1 MLNISS
7 NKISQ
12 NVEAHKF
19 SALSK
24 AQNRK
29 TGRVFI
35 RLVIALTLVAIIILF
50 LPWTQNIQSQ
60 GSVIALKP
68 DQRPQSI
75 HSVISGRI
83 EKWYVQ
89 EGQHVEKGDTILF
102 ISEVKD
108 DYFDP
113 NLVNNTK
120 TQLEYKEQGLTS
132 YDDKVNALENQ
143 IEALRLTSK
152 LKLEQTKNKLR
163 QAELKVSS
171 DSIDFNAASANYK
184 TAQDQY
190 ERTKEL
196 YQQGLKSLTELEN
209 RNLAVQ
215 KTKSDMISAENKWLT
230 SKNEAINAQVEFFS
244 IQAQYEYEISKT
256 ESDKNTALSNKFDAS
271 AQVTKLENQ
280 YQNYLIRNNLYYI
293 TAPQS
298 GYITKAIQSG
308 LGEVIKEG
316 TPIVTIMPSHYDL
329 AVEMFVDPIDLP
341 LIQKGQDVRIQFDG
355 WPSIVFS
362 GWPNAS
368 YGTFGG
374 KVYAIDNFISDNGKY
389 RVLVTP
395 DPKDH
400 PWPEALRVG
409 AGTANM
415 LLLKDVPIWYEMWR
429 KINGFPPDYYKKQNA
444 LTKSEKKQ
452 E

>member
-1 MLNISS
+1 MVVGL
-7 NKISQ
+7 
-12 NVEAHKF
+12 
-19 SALSK
+19 
-24 AQNRK
+24 
-29 TGRVFI
+29 
-35 RLVIALTLVAIIILF
+35 ILLF
-50 LPWTQNIQSQ
+50 MPWTQNIQSQ
-60 GSVIALKP
+60 GSVIALRP
-68 DQRPQSI
+68 DQRPQAI

-83 EKWYVQ
+83 EKWFVQ
-89 EGQHVEKGDTILF
+89 EGQYVNKGDTILF
-102 ISEVKD
+102 ISEIKD

-113 NLVNNTK
+113 NLVTNTK
-120 TQLEYKEQGLTS
+120 TQLEYKTQGVTS

-184 TAQDQY
+184 TAEDQY
-190 ERTKEL
+190 ARTKEL

-209 RNLAVQ
+209 RNLQVQ
-215 KTKSDMISAENKWLT
+215 KTKSDMIAAENKWLT
-230 SKNEAINAQVEFFS
+230 SKNESINAQVEFFS
-244 IQAQYEYEISKT
+244 VQAQYEYEISKA
-256 ESDKNTALSNKFDAS
+256 ESEKNTALSGKFDAS

-280 YQNYLIRNNLYYI
+280 YQNYVIRNSLYYI
-293 TAPQS
+293 TAPQN

-308 LGEVIKEG
+308 LGEIVKEG
-316 TPIVTIMPSHYDL
+316 TPIVTIMPATYDL
-329 AVEMFVDPIDLP
+329 AVEMYIEPIDLP
-341 LIQKGQDVRIQFDG
+341 LIQKGQEVRIQFDG

-374 KVYAIDNFISDNGKY
+374 KVSAIDNFISENGKY
-389 RVLVTP
+389 RVLVIP

-415 LLLKDVPIWYEMWR
+415 LLLKDVPIWYELWR

-444 LTKSEKKQ
+444 LTQTEKKK
-452 E
+452 